1 MKEKTC
7 DVHVGETAADTLISD
22 TTRILLHSL
31 SQDWYDDG
39 EDFENL
45 SKSIADK
52 IRQRVKV
59 RRKYIRRPEL
69 KRKRKRKR
77 NVLTRHNTT
86 QETLNVNR
94 YKLVVQVTLGQMK
107 DQGVRITSRCLWDTQ
122 TDNYASIDYK
132 NEFIWGSAMVFG
144 LYAE

>member
-1 MKEKTC
+1 ML
-7 DVHVGETAADTLISD
+7 G
-22 TTRILLHSL
+22 RQPHSL

>member
-1 MKEKTC
+1 MEGGTGQPVIDVVLPTYIMTPSETEKFYPSEVKAIADAVMKEELDGDKITKQM
-7 DVHVGETAADTLISD
+7 VE
-22 TTRILLHSL
+22 
-31 SQDWYDDG
+31 DWYDDG

-52 IRQRVKV
+52 IRQRVK
-59 RRKYIRRPEL
+59 
-69 KRKRKRKR
+69 
-77 NVLTRHNTT
+77 
-86 QETLNVNR
+86 ETLNVNR